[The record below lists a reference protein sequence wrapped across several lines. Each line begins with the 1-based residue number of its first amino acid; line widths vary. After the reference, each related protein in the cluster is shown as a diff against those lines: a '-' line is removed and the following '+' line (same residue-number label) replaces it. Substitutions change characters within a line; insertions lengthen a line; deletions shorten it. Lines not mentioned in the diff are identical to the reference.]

1 MILVY
6 ILKTPKQY
14 WFLTIP
20 DENKDRMPVHTG
32 SLWWLPL
39 YVQDGGTGLQELVE
53 GILLTSQPVI
63 HKRGVVLL
71 LDGGNVDIYYQLP
84 FSVIFS
90 NFHLQHISSVL
101 THTLCS
107 NTGRKTG
114 GGAKHTENSIK
125 PNFTYDLN
133 HVQSKC

>member
-1 MILVY
+1 MKTKKGCLY
-6 ILKTPKQY
+6 IQAHCGGCLYRYKMGGQDYKSWLKEFYLHP
-14 WFLTIP
+14 
-20 DENKDRMPVHTG
+20 N
-32 SLWWLPL
+32 
-39 YVQDGGTGLQELVE
+39 
-53 GILLTSQPVI
+53 LLF

-84 FSVIFS
+84 FSVILS
-90 NFHLQHISSVL
+90 NFHLQHTSSVL

-107 NTGRKTG
+107 NTGRKT